1 MKAFPVFLLLML
13 VVAAILWMHPGHV
26 VTVAPP

>member
-1 MKAFPVFLLLML
+1 MKAFPVLPLLML
-13 VVAAILWMHPGHV
+13 VVTILWMHPGHV

>member
-1 MKAFPVFLLLML
+1 MKLFPVLLLLML
-13 VVAAILWMHPGHV
+13 VIVVILWMHPGHV

>member
-1 MKAFPVFLLLML
+1 MKVFPVFLLLML
-13 VVAAILWMHPGHV
+13 VIVVILWMHPGHV

>member
-1 MKAFPVFLLLML
+1 MKAFSVLPLLML
-13 VVAAILWMHPGHV
+13 VVMILWMHPGHV